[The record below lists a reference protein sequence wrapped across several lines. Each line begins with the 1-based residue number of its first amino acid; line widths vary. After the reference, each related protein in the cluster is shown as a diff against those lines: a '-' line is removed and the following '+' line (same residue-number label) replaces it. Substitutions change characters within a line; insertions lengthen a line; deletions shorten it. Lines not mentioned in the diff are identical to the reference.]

1 MNAANSVHAGFAF
14 IAEDARRA
22 AHGRADLCLANIPTV
37 RDSPTQSF
45 AIGDQTMRLEHP

>member
-1 MNAANSVHAGFAF
+1 MAGCD
-14 IAEDARRA
+14 ESRESLLRSD
-22 AHGRADLCLANIPTV
+22 GGPKLCLANIPTV